1 MIAIELCRLLHTETS
16 TKVSAIV
23 LIDTPDTQRWKA
35 RGRKASKYEPE
46 ISSSSAWLRQ
56 GIKKR
61 FEAADDL
68 VDHWC
73 FPRSSDLERSVSAHQ
88 AALYGLDTRKLP
100 LATSGHPVGNLSN
113 TSALA
118 KLRFDRKFL
127 SGLRLQH
134 QKSLLPPSMLLRAVY
149 AVPNPSAVEDG
160 VIRVDLDR
168 SSPLL
173 GWEHSA
179 VDFIRVVQD
188 VPGDHYNMFEGSDKV
203 RCNICKVVLSKNL
216 VIEANGNGF

>member
-23 LIDTPDTQRWKA
+23 LIDTPETQRWKA
-35 RGRKASKYEPE
+35 RGSKVSRYEPE
-46 ISSSSAWLRQ
+46 ISSNSAWLRQ

-73 FPRSSDLERSVSAHQ
+73 FPRASDLERSLSEHQ
-88 AALYGLDTRKLP
+88 AAVYGLDTRKLS
-100 LATSGHPVGNLSN
+100 LATSGYSVGDLSS

-118 KLRFDRKFL
+118 KLRFDRDFL

-134 QKSLLPPSMLLRAVY
+134 QKSLLPPSILLRAVH
-149 AVPNPSAVEDG
+149 AVPNPSALEDG
-160 VIRVDLDR
+160 LIRIDLDR
-168 SSPLL
+168 CSPLL

-179 VDFIRVVQD
+179 VNFIRVVQN
-188 VPGDHYNMFEGSDKV
+188 VPGDHYNMFEGSEKV
-203 RCNICKVVLSKNL
+203 
-216 VIEANGNGF
+216 